1 MQTETTQS
9 KGSKSKSK
17 KGSTMTP
24 NEKIAKALKLVNEA
38 RDEKIT
44 ASKESISSA
53 IEDGKETFENY
64 RSIAKDRLK
73 ESMQSAETRVTANP
87 FKYMLGAGIFG
98 LILGFLLSGRRK

>member
-9 KGSKSKSK
+9 KGSKNKSK
-17 KGSTMTP
+17 KGSDLTP

-44 ASKESISSA
+44 ASKESLNSA

-64 RSIAKDRLK
+64 RSMAKDRFNQ
-73 ESMQSAETRVTANP
+73 SMQSAETRVTANP
-87 FKYMLGAGIFG
+87 FKYMLGAGIVG
-98 LILGFLLSGRRK
+98 LILGFLMSGRRK